1 MMYDTP
7 PRTTKWPFLLF
18 DVILLALAGFLLSQA
33 AKPLGT
39 VEIAAVCALGIIGA
53 WVAVTPFLRD
63 QSAAVKLYEQAN
75 LSGTL
80 AQIGELESVA
90 QKIALASSQWQGVQ
104 ETSARTVSTA
114 SALVDR
120 MSSEA
125 KAFSNLLTEADQ
137 REKQNLRLE
146 LEKVRRGEQEQL
158 QVLVHLLDH
167 VYALY
172 LAGIRSGQDGL
183 VAQLSQFRAAVQDA
197 TRRIGL
203 VVHEAK
209 PGDGFDPNLH
219 QTINGSDPAAGTPI
233 DHCVACGYSYQG
245 QGLRRI
251 VVSTGAGLPEPA
263 SENEPQISEA

>member
-7 PRTTKWPFLLF
+7 PRTTKWPFLVF
-18 DVILLALAGFLLSQA
+18 DVILLALAGFILNQA
-33 AKPLGT
+33 THPLGL
-39 VEIAAVCALGIIGA
+39 VEIAAVSTLGVIAA
-53 WVAVTPFLRD
+53 WVAATPFLRD
-63 QSAAVKLYEQAN
+63 HNAAVKLYEQAN

-90 QKIALASSQWQGVQ
+90 QKIAMASSQWQGVQ

-114 SALVDR
+114 SQLVDR
-120 MSSEA
+120 MTHEA
-125 KAFSNLLTEADQ
+125 KAFSSLLTEADQ

-172 LAGIRSGQDGL
+172 LAGLRSGQDGL
-183 VAQLSQFRAAVQDA
+183 VAQLGQFRAAVQDA

-203 VVHEAK
+203 VAHEAQ
-209 PGDGFDPNLH
+209 PGDAYDPNLH
-219 QTINGSDPAAGTPI
+219 QTINGSSPTPGTPI
-233 DHCVACGYSYQG
+233 DQCVACGYSYQG

-251 VVSTGAGLPEPA
+251 VVAISEPTPEPQP
-263 SENEPQISEA
+263 PQAEA